1 MKPVVFFLV
10 LFLSACASQNN
21 TPTPQ
26 QSHTKPKPTKQST
39 QTVKTQTKQ
48 TAASAE
54 KKTASEQTN
63 QTNIANNAPTTSTS
77 TTPSTAPTVKKSIE
91 PKKLDPNSLT
101 CTYDSIY
108 KVYAASSVE
117 TNGGKFL
124 VTIDKDTVTIKS
136 LSSEIP
142 GTYHLQL
149 QRRDKFKIYATTKSK
164 QFIYSISSRNFVFNT
179 GIGPSGFNISKGG
192 HTGRQMRASGKC
204 ANNYIM

>member
-1 MKPVVFFLV
+1 MKPVVFLLV

-21 TPTPQ
+21 TPAPQ
-26 QSHTKPKPTKQST
+26 QSHSKPKPTKQST
-39 QTVKTQTKQ
+39 ETLTNQAKQ
-48 TAASAE
+48 TTATAE
-54 KKTASEQTN
+54 KKTAPEQINQESTTTN
-63 QTNIANNAPTTSTS
+63 VANNASTS
-77 TTPSTAPTVKKSIE
+77 KKPIE
-91 PKKLDPNSLT
+91 SKKPDPNSFT

-117 TNGGKFL
+117 TDGGKFL
-124 VTIDKDTVTIKS
+124 VNIDKDKLTVKS

-149 QRRDKFKIYATTKSK
+149 QRRDQFKIFAKTKSK
-164 QFIYSISSRNFVFNT
+164 QFIYSVSSGNFVFNT

-204 ANNYIM
+204 VNN

>member
-10 LFLSACASQNN
+10 LFLAACASQNN

-26 QSHTKPKPTKQST
+26 QSHTKPKPTPQST
-39 QTVKTQTKQ
+39 QTVKSQVKQ
-48 TAASAE
+48 TTATEEQANQENTTTNVTSNTPTA
-54 KKTASEQTN
+54 KKPIES
-63 QTNIANNAPTTSTS
+63 
-77 TTPSTAPTVKKSIE
+77 KK
-91 PKKLDPNSLT
+91 PDPNSFT
-101 CTYDSIY
+101 CIYDSIY

-117 TNGGKFL
+117 TDGGKFL
-124 VTIDKDTVTIKS
+124 VTIDNDKLTVKS

-142 GTYHLQL
+142 GTFQLQL

-164 QFIYSISSRNFVFNT
+164 QFIYSVSSGNFVFNT

-204 ANNYIM
+204 APN